1 MKNKGFSLIECVA
14 CLFLL
19 STVTIGIISVCL
31 ILEHNANERLY
42 KNALYSNFHTI
53 FRVCDLS
60 NEPKKMIYEVY
71 KDALDQINDNQVI
84 LRISLE
90 KPYLQKETIEYL
102 ITFEEDLENKK
113 VKIQVLNLE
122 SKYEEINNEILSQ
135 RYYPK

>member
-90 KPYLQKETIEYL
+90 KPYLQKEVIEYL

>member
-42 KNALYSNFHTI
+42 KNALYSNLHTI

-60 NEPKKMIYEVY
+60 NEPKKMIFEVY

-90 KPYLQKETIEYL
+90 KPYLQKEAIEYL

-113 VKIQVLNLE
+113 VKRL
-122 SKYEEINNEILSQ
+122 
-135 RYYPK
+135 

>member
-60 NEPKKMIYEVY
+60 NEPKKMIFEVY

-90 KPYLQKETIEYL
+90 KPYLQKEAIEYL

>member
-19 STVTIGIISVCL
+19 STITIGIISVCL

-60 NEPKKMIYEVY
+60 NEPKKMIFEVY

-90 KPYLQKETIEYL
+90 KPYLQKEAIEYL

>member
-90 KPYLQKETIEYL
+90 KPYLQKEAIEYL